1 MKQYCKFSSNLVLI
15 GIIVVALLFVL
26 TQEVKANNIVHHIIC
41 INLTSY
47 QDTVKPANKIDSLT
61 LKPITVA
68 DTISIKVS
76 KNAIEGVVLYEAKD
90 SVVILVKEKIINLY
104 GKTKVDYLDIV
115 LTAPVITINSNEQL
129 LTAIN
134 QKDSSG
140 NILNRVGFVQ
150 GDMNFESDTIHFN
163 FKTQKGLTK
172 NTYTQQGE
180 MYVFGENIKKIDNA
194 TMFVSSGRF
203 TTCNL
208 DEPHFAFKTNKMKV
222 INGKVAMSGPTHPE
236 FEGVP
241 IPIYLPFGIYP
252 LSKRK
257 HSGLLPASFAR
268 NEQFGLGLEGI
279 GYYKV
284 LSEYF
289 DVSLRGNIY
298 SYGGYSF
305 NITPSYRK
313 LYKYNGNLNFSY
325 QVTKANF
332 KGDQDFLKN
341 KSFML
346 NWSHAVDQKARPG
359 TNFSANVSAGSSKF
373 NRFVANNNQ
382 TNFQNQLN
390 SSITYS
396 KTWVGKPYNL
406 TMSANHSQNNATGLV
421 NLSLPDAGFT
431 VSTLYP
437 FQKKESVG
445 TAKWYEKLGIAY
457 NGNIKNQLSF
467 YDSLFSFSKL
477 VDTLQWGARH
487 SIPITLSLPALG
499 PFIIAPS
506 ISYDEVWIQ
515 QKNRKTWNSSTSRI
529 DTTVTKGLFTDRSM
543 SFGVGIN
550 TSIYGTY
557 QFKSP
562 KIIALRHVM
571 RPTISANY
579 KPDMSKKH
587 FYESQ
592 INSNGDK
599 LRFSEFEGGIIG
611 GFSEGVFGGIS
622 FGVDNNLE
630 MKVRSKKDTGD
641 AKIVKIKLI
650 DGFGFNGGYN
660 LMADSFNLSD
670 INLYFR
676 SNLFEKINITANANL
691 DPYQVNNRGFR
702 VNKFAWQ
709 DGKFNLGTLKS
720 GGISM
725 STDFKSKPKDP
736 KKEEEKKKQLQ
747 ELANN
752 PLMAADQ
759 QAMQDYMRK
768 NPSEFVDFNIP
779 WSINIS
785 YSLNFTKQL
794 KNDFSGYETII
805 NSNANFN
812 GSFSLAPKWNFTT
825 NGAYDFKTNKLQ
837 TLQLSINRE
846 MHCWQMSIGVT
857 PVGITRSFNISISPK
872 ASILQDLKINRVRS
886 FSSF

>member
-15 GIIVVALLFVL
+15 GINVVALLIVL
-26 TQEVKANNIVHHIIC
+26 TQEVKANNMVPHTIC
-41 INLTSY
+41 MNLTSY
-47 QDTVKPANKIDSLT
+47 QDTVKPVNKIDSLT
-61 LKPITVA
+61 LKQLTIA

-76 KNAIEGVVLYEAKD
+76 KNAIEGIVSYEAKD
-90 SVVILVKEKIINLY
+90 SVVILVKDKIINLY

-115 LTAPVITINSNEQL
+115 LTAPAIRINSNEQL
-129 LTAIN
+129 LTANN

-150 GDMNFESDTIHFN
+150 GDMNFESDTIQFN
-163 FKTQKGLTK
+163 FKTRKGLTK

-180 MYVFGENIKKIDNA
+180 MYVFGENIKKIDNV

-268 NEQFGLGLEGI
+268 NEQFGLGLEGL

-289 DVSLRGNIY
+289 DVALRGNIY

-305 NITPSYRK
+305 NITPTYRK
-313 LYKYNGNLNFSY
+313 LYKYNGTLNFSY

-346 NWSHAVDQKARPG
+346 NWNHAVDQKARPG

-373 NRFVANNNQ
+373 NRYVTNNNQ

-406 TMSANHSQNNATGLV
+406 TMSANHSQNNSTGLV

-431 VSTLYP
+431 VNTLYP

-445 TAKWYEKLGIAY
+445 TPKWYEKLGIAY
-457 NGNIKNQLSF
+457 NGNFKNQVSF

-477 VDTLQWGARH
+477 IDTLQWGARH

-499 PFIIAPS
+499 PFIIAPN

-515 QKNRKTWNSSTSRI
+515 QKIRKTWNPASSKI
-529 DTTVTKGLFTDRSM
+529 DTMVTKGLFTDRSM
-543 SFGVGIN
+543 AFGVGVN
-550 TSIYGTY
+550 TAIYGTY
-557 QFKSP
+557 QFKNS

-579 KPDMSKKH
+579 KPDMSKKR

-592 INSNGDK
+592 INTNGDK
-599 LRFSEFEGGIIG
+599 LRFSEFEGGVMS
-611 GFSEGVFGGIS
+611 GFPEGVFGGIA

-630 MKVRSKKDTGD
+630 MKVRSKKDTSD
-641 AKIVKIKLI
+641 AKNLKIKLI
-650 DGFGFNGGYN
+650 DGFGFNGAYN
-660 LMADSFNLSD
+660 IMADSFNLTD
-670 INLYFR
+670 INLYLR

-691 DPYQVNNRGFR
+691 DPYQVSDRGFR

-736 KKEEEKKKQLQ
+736 KKEEEKKKQLKEQ
-747 ELANN
+747 AND

-759 QAMQDYMRK
+759 QAMLEYMRK

-779 WSINIS
+779 WSISIS
-785 YSLNFTKQL
+785 YSLNFSKQL
-794 KNDFSGYETII
+794 KSDYSGYETII

-812 GSFSLAPKWNFTT
+812 GSFSLAPKWNINT
-825 NGAYDFKTNKLQ
+825 NGYYDFKTRKLQ
-837 TLQLSINRE
+837 TLQLSISRE

-857 PVGITRSFNISISPK
+857 PVGITRSFNISLSPK
-872 ASILQDLKINRVRS
+872 ASILQDLKINRSRY